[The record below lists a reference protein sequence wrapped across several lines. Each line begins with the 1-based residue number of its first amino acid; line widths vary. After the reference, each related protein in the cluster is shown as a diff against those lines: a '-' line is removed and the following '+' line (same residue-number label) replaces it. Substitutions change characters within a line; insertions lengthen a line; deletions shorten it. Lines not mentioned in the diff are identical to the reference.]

1 MPAVGYQNYLDVASA
16 RDLPTFKRRLEEF
29 AQRLDFP
36 LFNAT
41 LVMEQPAAKPIIV
54 ALRNT
59 PAAFEEST
67 SDPKAAARDP
77 MLQRVKTATAP
88 IVYDQAV
95 YVSHSAGDLW
105 EEQAPHG
112 FHTGIAMA
120 LHLSGGRHF
129 ILGVDRSDPLPSN
142 PDLLIRLMA
151 DFQLLAVYAQE
162 TALRLLTPQSGGQ
175 GALPVLTAREQEIL
189 KWALSGKSNHVIGQ
203 LLSISLSTVN
213 FHLRSA
219 MGKLGVSSKHQAAA
233 KASSLGLI

>member
-1 MPAVGYQNYLDVASA
+1 MPPVGYQNYLDVASS

-29 AQRLDFP
+29 AQRMDFP

-41 LVMEQPAAKPIIV
+41 LVVEQPTAKPIIV

-59 PAAFEEST
+59 PAAFEESANNAN
-67 SDPKAAARDP
+67 AAARDP
-77 MLQRVKTATAP
+77 VVQRLRTATAP
-88 IVYDQAV
+88 IIYDQAV
-95 YVSHSAGDLW
+95 YVNHAAGDLW

-112 FHTGIAMA
+112 FNTGIAMA
-120 LHLSGGRHF
+120 MHLSGGRHF
-129 ILGVDRSDPLPSN
+129 LMGVDRAEPLPSN
-142 PDLLIRLMA
+142 PDTLIRLMA

-162 TALRLLTPQSGGQ
+162 TALRLLTPQLPNHGEVP
-175 GALPVLTAREQEIL
+175 ALSAREQEIL
-189 KWALSGKSNHVIGQ
+189 KWTQSGKSNQVIGQ

-233 KASSLGLI
+233 KASALGLI

>member
-1 MPAVGYQNYLDVASA
+1 MPSVGYQNFLDVASA

-29 AQRLDFP
+29 TQRMDFP

-41 LVMEQPAAKPIIV
+41 LVVEQPTAKPIIV

-59 PAAFEEST
+59 PAAFAEST
-67 SDPKAAARDP
+67 ADPKAAARDP

-95 YVSHSAGDLW
+95 YVNHSAGDLW

-129 ILGVDRSDPLPSN
+129 ILGVDRADPLPSN
-142 PDLLIRLMA
+142 PDQLIRLMA

-162 TALRLLTPQSGGQ
+162 TALRLLTPQSDAY
-175 GALPVLTAREQEIL
+175 GAMPVLSVREQEIL
-189 KWALSGKSNHVIGQ
+189 KWTLAGKSNHVIGQ
-203 LLSISLSTVN
+203 LLNISLSTVN

-219 MGKLGVSSKHQAAA
+219 MGKLAVSSKHHAAA
-233 KASSLGLI
+233 KANALGLI

>member
-1 MPAVGYQNYLDVASA
+1 MSSVGYQHYLDVASS

-41 LVMEQPAAKPIIV
+41 LVLEQPTAKPIIV

-59 PAAFEEST
+59 PAAFEEFT
-67 SDPKAAARDP
+67 ADPKAAARDP

-88 IVYDQAV
+88 IVYDQAM
-95 YVSHSAGDLW
+95 YVNHSAGDLW

-129 ILGVDRSDPLPSN
+129 ILGVDRAEPLPAN
-142 PDLLIRLMA
+142 PDNLIRLMA
-151 DFQLLAVYAQE
+151 DFQLLAVFAQE
-162 TALRLLTPQSGGQ
+162 TALRLLTPQSNTPSP
-175 GALPVLTAREQEIL
+175 LPTLSAREQEIL
-189 KWALSGKSNHVIGQ
+189 KWTLTGKSNHVIGQ

-219 MGKLGVSSKHQAAA
+219 MGKLGVSSKHHAAA
-233 KASSLGLI
+233 KASAMGLI

>member
-29 AQRLDFP
+29 TQRMDFP

-41 LVMEQPAAKPIIV
+41 LVVEQPTAKPIIV

-59 PAAFEEST
+59 PAAFAEST
-67 SDPKAAARDP
+67 ADPKAAARDP

-95 YVSHSAGDLW
+95 YVNHSAGDLW

-129 ILGVDRSDPLPSN
+129 ILGVDRADPLPSN
-142 PDLLIRLMA
+142 PDQLIRLMA

-162 TALRLLTPQSGGQ
+162 TALRLLTPQSDAY
-175 GALPVLTAREQEIL
+175 GAMPVLSVREQEIL
-189 KWALSGKSNHVIGQ
+189 KWTLAGKSNHVIGQ
-203 LLSISLSTVN
+203 LLNISLSTVN

-219 MGKLGVSSKHQAAA
+219 MGKLAVSSKHHAAA
-233 KASSLGLI
+233 KANALGLI